1 MQNISVY
8 WNVYVKT
15 SLRRPDIIGGPALK
29 SKKKIVNV
37 SQIS

>member
-8 WNVYVKT
+8 WNVKT